1 MGFRKGGCFGFRWGL
16 RFRVWGLRFTFF
28 VVLALSVLLC
38 GLRCVSGCFCLR
50 LRDLAVVAE
59 VPGIAALGLRACMG
73 NRL

>member
-1 MGFRKGGCFGFRWGL
+1 MGFKVSGLGFT
-16 RFRVWGLRFTFF
+16 FCFF